1 MSGMTDWGDGTYELT
16 AQALAPATDQVIAV
30 AGIGPRDDVLDV
42 GCGTGNAA
50 LAAAAHGARVT
61 GVDPAPRLV
70 DVARERAAEA
80 GVDAAFDVG
89 EAAAL
94 PYAVGAFD
102 AVLSVFGVIFAP
114 DARAAV
120 ADMVRVT
127 RPGGRVVVT
136 SWLPAG
142 AIADVGRIVREELAA
157 AEGAPA
163 ATAAPAPGAPP
174 AGPVAWG
181 DPAFAR
187 EAFGAHGATVHVS
200 EHGLPFTH
208 ASPEGWFAEQEAHH
222 PVWRGAR
229 ARFEELDAADR
240 WDAVRARTVAALA
253 AANEDPGAFRATSRY
268 LVIRADVPRS

>member
-1 MSGMTDWGDGTYELT
+1 MRRMTDWGDGTYELV
-16 AQALAPATDQVIAV
+16 AEAIAPATDQAIAV
-30 AGIGPRDDVLDV
+30 AGIGPRDVVLDV

-61 GVDPAPRLV
+61 GIDPAPRLV
-70 DVARERAAEA
+70 DVARARAAEA

-114 DARAAV
+114 DAEAAV
-120 ADMVRVT
+120 ADVVRVT

-136 SWLPAG
+136 TWRPDG
-142 AIADVGRIVREELAA
+142 AIADAGRIVREELAA
-157 AEGAPA
+157 AEGSPGARTGSA
-163 ATAAPAPGAPP
+163 AVAPP
-174 AGPVAWG
+174 AGPFAWG
-181 DPAFAR
+181 DPAFVRA
-187 EAFGAHGATVHVS
+187 AFAAHGTAVHVS
-200 EHGLPFTH
+200 EHGLSFTH
-208 ASPEGWFAEQEAHH
+208 ESPAAWFAEQEEHH

-229 ARFEELDAADR
+229 ARLDELGAGER
-240 WDAVRARTVAALA
+240 WAAVRARTVAALHA
-253 AANEDPGAFRATSRY
+253 GNEDPDAFRVTSRY

>member
-1 MSGMTDWGDGTYELT
+1 MSGMTDWGDGAYELT

-70 DVARERAAEA
+70 EVARGRAAEA
-80 GVDAAFDVG
+80 GVDLAFDVG

-114 DARAAV
+114 DARAAI
-120 ADMVRVT
+120 ADLVRVT
-127 RPGGRVVVT
+127 RPGGRIVVT
-136 SWLPAG
+136 SWRPTG
-142 AIADVGRIVREELAA
+142 GIADAGRIVREELAA

-163 ATAAPAPGAPP
+163 GPAPGAPP

-200 EHGLPFTH
+200 EHGLSFTH
-208 ASPEGWFAEQEAHH
+208 VSPEAWFAEQESQH

-229 ARFEELDAADR
+229 ARFEELGAADR
-240 WDAVRARTVAALA
+240 WAAVRARTVAALA